1 MSATTQKTDGTNVT
15 HALVQL
21 LRGRS
26 YEEIRA
32 RMYDNSLGTA
42 WWSACKTELDIRN
55 SERLATSLVENS
67 RVSATIRNSAEHME
81 KLTETLLDVTADV
94 ASVLRGV
101 RESSRRVEIATYA
114 IVGVAVAISFG
125 GKFHKRARRNYSESA
140 RTPRR
145 KYNFYSKPLI
155 PKVWHPT
162 CYL

>member
-1 MSATTQKTDGTNVT
+1 MSTTSQKTDGTNVT

-32 RMYDNSLGTA
+32 RMYDSSLGTA

-81 KLTETLLDVTADV
+81 KLTETLLDVTASVADV
-94 ASVLRGV
+94 VRAV
-101 RESSRRVEIATYA
+101 RESSRRVEIATYV
-114 IVGVAVAISFG
+114 IVGVAIAQLFYVAFLAFG
-125 GKFHKRARRNYSESA
+125 KR
-140 RTPRR
+140 
-145 KYNFYSKPLI
+145 
-155 PKVWHPT
+155 
-162 CYL
+162 